1 MALSAVIQSASKYTK
16 YTERLWEREKSPEND
31 NEFDRLPGEVSCD
44 YKVAGLSDMLA
55 DRVSFVL
62 LTPTSAELFST
73 ESIWI
78 LSRRPVCLRRG
89 RSPLPAVVLSLM
101 TVTFSLKCENARPPK
116 RVCVFV
122 SVFLAAC
129 MFSRA
134 S

>member
-1 MALSAVIQSASKYTK
+1 MALSAVIQLDSKYTK
-16 YTERLWEREKSPEND
+16 YTERLWDREKSPEND
-31 NEFDRLPGEVSCD
+31 NEFDRLGEVSCN

-62 LTPTSAELFST
+62 FTPTSAELFLT